1 MKLFAS
7 FVVMLSILASLM
19 CIIEANPKVKA
30 GSVAK
35 NGLRAINAAGH
46 VHDAYKAVKNR
57 KNHG

>member
-7 FVVMLSILASLM
+7 FVVLLAVLALLISV
-19 CIIEANPKVKA
+19 IEANPKVKA

-35 NGLRAINAAGH
+35 NGLRAINAAGN

-57 KNHG
+57 KNQG